1 MSNKYVIMI
10 HGGAGNIKEMD
21 DAKKATYKA
30 SLQGILEK
38 ASQLLAE
45 GGSSLEAVSLAVTLL
60 ENDELYNAGKGA
72 VLNHKG
78 EFSLDASIMD
88 GKNLMSGA
96 VAGVSKIKNPILLAK
111 KVLEESEHVMLISN
125 EAMDFAKQFDL
136 EFVENTYFETEY
148 RRQQFEEALK
158 SNKVVLDHSSF
169 EKEENGIQGD
179 EKKYG
184 TVGAVAVDKDGN
196 IAAATSTGGIVN
208 KKFGRVGDSP
218 IVGAG
223 VYADNETVAV
233 SSTGYGE
240 QFIRT
245 VIAKHLADLIA
256 MKGLNLVD
264 AMNEAIEYLTKKV
277 SGLGGMI
284 SVTKDYKYASNYN
297 TPGMLHAVASSEDG
311 IIVSLESPLNG

>member
-10 HGGAGNIKEMD
+10 HGGAGNIREMD
-21 DAKKATYKA
+21 DEKKAKYHR
-30 SLQGILEK
+30 SLEIILK
-38 ASQLLAE
+38 KSSQLLQDGA
-45 GGSSLEAVSLAVTLL
+45 SSLEAVTLAVQLL
-60 ENDELYNAGKGA
+60 EDDELYNAGKGS

-78 EFSLDASIMD
+78 EFSMDASIMD

-96 VAGVSKIKNPILLAK
+96 VAGISKIKNPIFLAK

-136 EFVENTYFETEY
+136 EFVENSYFETEY
-148 RRQQFEEALK
+148 RRKQFEEALK

-169 EKEENGIQGD
+169 EKEENAIQGD

-218 IVGAG
+218 IVGSG

-245 VIAKHLADLIA
+245 VIAKHLADLIG

-297 TPGMLHAVASSEDG
+297 TPGMIHGVASSENG
-311 IIVSLESPLNG
+311 LITSLEEPLNG

>member
-21 DAKKATYKA
+21 DEKKAKYHK
-30 SLQGILEK
+30 SLEIILK
-38 ASQLLAE
+38 KSSQILQE
-45 GGSSLEAVSLAVTLL
+45 GASSLEAVTLAVKLL
-60 ENDELYNAGKGA
+60 EDDELYNAGKGS

-78 EFSLDASIMD
+78 EFSMDASIMD

-96 VAGVSKIKNPILLAK
+96 VAGISKIKNPVMLAK

-136 EFVENTYFETEY
+136 EAKENSYFETEY
-148 RRQQFEEALK
+148 RRKQFEEALK

-169 EKEENGIQGD
+169 DKKGIQGD

-218 IVGAG
+218 IVGSG
-223 VYADNETVAV
+223 VYADNETAAV

-264 AMNEAIEYLTKKV
+264 AMNESIEYLTKKV

-297 TPGMLHAVASSEDG
+297 TPGMIHGVASSEGG
-311 IIVSLESPLNG
+311 INTSLEKPLNA

>member
-1 MSNKYVIMI
+1 MI

-21 DAKKATYKA
+21 DEKKAKYHK
-30 SLQGILEK
+30 SLEIILK
-38 ASQLLAE
+38 KSSQILQE
-45 GGSSLEAVSLAVTLL
+45 GASSLEAVTLAVKLL
-60 ENDELYNAGKGA
+60 EDDELYNAGKGS

-78 EFSLDASIMD
+78 EFSMDASIMD

-96 VAGVSKIKNPILLAK
+96 VAGISKIKNPVMLAK

-125 EAMDFAKQFDL
+125 EAMDFANQFNL
-136 EFVENTYFETEY
+136 EVKENSYFETEY
-148 RRQQFEEALK
+148 RRKQFEEALK

-169 EKEENGIQGD
+169 DKKGIQGD

-218 IVGAG
+218 IVGSG
-223 VYADNETVAV
+223 VYADNETAAV

-264 AMNEAIEYLTKKV
+264 AMNESIEYLTKKV

-297 TPGMLHAVASSEDG
+297 TPGMIHGVASSEGG
-311 IIVSLESPLNG
+311 INTSLEKPLNA

>member
-21 DAKKATYKA
+21 DEKKAKYHK
-30 SLQGILEK
+30 SLEIILK
-38 ASQLLAE
+38 KSSQILQE
-45 GGSSLEAVSLAVTLL
+45 GASSLEAVTLAVKLL
-60 ENDELYNAGKGA
+60 EDDELYNAGKGS

-78 EFSLDASIMD
+78 EFSMDASIMD

-96 VAGVSKIKNPILLAK
+96 VAGVGSIKNPIFLAK

-136 EFVENTYFETEY
+136 ETKENSYFETEY
-148 RRQQFEEALK
+148 RRKQFEEALK

-169 EKEENGIQGD
+169 DKKGIQGD

-218 IVGAG
+218 IVGSG
-223 VYADNETVAV
+223 VYADNETAAV

-256 MKGLNLVD
+256 MKGLN
-264 AMNEAIEYLTKKV
+264 
-277 SGLGGMI
+277 
-284 SVTKDYKYASNYN
+284 
-297 TPGMLHAVASSEDG
+297 
-311 IIVSLESPLNG
+311 